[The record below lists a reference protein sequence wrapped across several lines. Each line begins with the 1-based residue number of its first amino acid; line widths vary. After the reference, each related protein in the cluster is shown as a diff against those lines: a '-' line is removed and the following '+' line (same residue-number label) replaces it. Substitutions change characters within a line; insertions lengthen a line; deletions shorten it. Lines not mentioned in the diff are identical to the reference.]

1 MKKILQNIRDLIE
14 KTQAMCLIDS
24 QLELVTD
31 IDRFCGFMLDM
42 DNTLGNADYVINRIR
57 SITEDAQTVEE
68 FVRWTFE
75 SISQDA
81 YMIARNWMKGMS
93 ADEVLFY
100 NQDTCQ
106 LMTESE
112 LGTLDLEEFG
122 IAFTGDLSSCLNHVC
137 SLLENIAS
145 RSANDLPEL
154 TEDEI
159 EDIRTLL
166 SQTKEECFDGIRW
179 PSEPCIDKDISE
191 WSYEDH
197 EKHSAWSAE
206 TWDKFDSLDLEEL
219 GQQDGTLAQVIAC
232 VGSRKREAKVGD
244 IYDILSQIEENGRTA

>member
-14 KTQAMCLIDS
+14 KAQAMCLTDS
-24 QLELVTD
+24 QSETVTD
-31 IDRFCGFMLDM
+31 IDRFCGFLLDM

-122 IAFTGDLSSCLNHVC
+122 IAFTGDLSSCLKYVC

-145 RSANDLPEL
+145 RSADDLPEL

-159 EDIRTLL
+159 ENIRTIL
-166 SQTKEECFDGIRW
+166 SQTKEECFDGAEGYWEEEPEFDANDIYAQDQHRRW
-179 PSEPCIDKDISE
+179 SEESWTKYD
-191 WSYEDH
+191 
-197 EKHSAWSAE
+197 
-206 TWDKFDSLDLEEL
+206 EL
-219 GQQDGTLAQVIAC
+219 SIEVLGIQEGKLQQLILYLKENKAD
-232 VGSRKREAKVGD
+232 AKVGD
-244 IYDILSQIEENGRTA
+244 IYDILSEIENKESA